1 MQDGVVLCRPEVYYD
16 HLRHSPFDVYAFEAK
31 EKMPEAYR
39 DVPAEAHLVHFLE
52 QYLAEHDVEAGLFLS
67 NTDEAALF
75 EFLDHG
81 LTDLMSFAEVRA
93 SERFRAL
100 KVRRRMP
107 VHVGVS
113 LESGLMDISLTSEEF
128 TPDELLEILNGY
140 RRKAKYVR
148 LTNGDF
154 VGIEDNEAIR
164 QMNELLD
171 ALHLAPKSLIQ
182 EKMQIPAFRALY
194 LDRMLESMQD
204 VYSDRD
210 RHFKSLIKEFKTVS
224 DADFPVPPTLKGILR
239 KYQITGYRW
248 LRTLDTYGFGG
259 ILADDMGLGKTLQ
272 AIAVLLSVLA
282 EEANA
287 GPSII
292 VCPASLVYNWQDELS
307 RFAPALRTLPVVGP
321 AAERRTLIAGADDFD
336 VLITSYD
343 YAKRDFAEY
352 KDRTFRFAIVDEAQY
367 IKNQTTAAAKSVKL
381 LKARTRFALTGTP
394 IENKLS
400 DLWSIF
406 DFLMPGFLYSY
417 NEFRSDIEM
426 PIVKSD
432 DEYAKERLHR
442 MVTPFILRRSKKE
455 VLTDLP
461 DKLEEVRYAAFEKGG
476 EQQKLYDASVVRLK
490 KELRAKSEEE
500 FGKSR
505 IQILAELT
513 RIRQLCCDPRLLME
527 NYNGESAKREA
538 CIDLVRSAVEGEHK
552 VLLFSQFTSMFEL
565 LEEDLRSEGIAW
577 YKITGATPKEERA
590 RLVKA
595 FNQDDIPVFL
605 ISLKAGGTGL
615 NLTGADVVIHYDPWW
630 NAAAQNQA
638 TDRAH
643 RIGQTKVVTVYR
655 LILKNTIEDRI
666 LELQEKKKAL
676 ADDILSAE
684 AVGSARISRDEL
696 LELLG

>member
-1 MQDGVVLCRPEVYYD
+1 M
-16 HLRHSPFDVYAFEAK
+16 H
-31 EKMPEAYR
+31 
-39 DVPAEAHLVHFLE
+39 
-52 QYLAEHDVEAGLFLS
+52 
-67 NTDEAALF
+67 
-75 EFLDHG
+75 
-81 LTDLMSFAEVRA
+81 
-93 SERFRAL
+93 
-100 KVRRRMP
+100 
-107 VHVGVS
+107 
-113 LESGLMDISLTSEEF
+113 
-128 TPDELLEILNGY
+128 TPRLNGCFS
-140 RRKAKYVR
+140 
-148 LTNGDF
+148 N
-154 VGIEDNEAIR
+154 
-164 QMNELLD
+164 
-171 ALHLAPKSLIQ
+171 
-182 EKMQIPAFRALY
+182 
-194 LDRMLESMQD
+194 
-204 VYSDRD
+204 
-210 RHFKSLIKEFKTVS
+210 
-224 DADFPVPPTLKGILR
+224 
-239 KYQITGYRW
+239 
-248 LRTLDTYGFGG
+248 
-259 ILADDMGLGKTLQ
+259 
-272 AIAVLLSVLA
+272 
-282 EEANA
+282 
-287 GPSII
+287 
-292 VCPASLVYNWQDELS
+292 
-307 RFAPALRTLPVVGP
+307 
-321 AAERRTLIAGADDFD
+321 AGADDFD